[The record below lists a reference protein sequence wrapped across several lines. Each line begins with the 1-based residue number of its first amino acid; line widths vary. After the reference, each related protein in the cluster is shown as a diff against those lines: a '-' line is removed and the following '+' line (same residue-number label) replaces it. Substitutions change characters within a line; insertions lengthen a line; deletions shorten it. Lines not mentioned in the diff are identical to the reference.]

1 MSDAS
6 RGLRNDGRRK
16 NKKQPKTHAAYLIPL
31 PLTPAREFFRWRVIE
46 TAVPVALDNVR
57 PHEFRIT
64 MTINIGQYL
73 VALFLTPPLASAATI
88 AYEGFN
94 YQPAGSDLAGNNG
107 GSGFS
112 SPWTGGGFNVNSSTN
127 YDVSATGLS
136 YSNLQVSGG
145 SVETLRT
152 PSNLS
157 GIYRD
162 LATTFGTA
170 GTTRYLSFLI
180 QPTSFETADWMG
192 IYLRNDVNDELFIG
206 KGGGGVTNNWVL
218 EARGGAGQVNSGVA
232 VMANQTYLLVLRMNF
247 IAGAD
252 NVSLFINPDLSLGEP
267 GTPNAVKNDKNL
279 FTISGLNIY
288 SRGGFRLDE
297 IRVGDTWADVTP
309 TSAEVPEPSSLALMG
324 AGGLLVAFGR
334 KRFGKR

>member
-1 MSDAS
+1 
-6 RGLRNDGRRK
+6 
-16 NKKQPKTHAAYLIPL
+16 
-31 PLTPAREFFRWRVIE
+31 
-46 TAVPVALDNVR
+46 
-57 PHEFRIT
+57 
-64 MTINIGQYL
+64 MTIKLGQYL
-73 VALFLTPPLASAATI
+73 VALTLTLPLASAATI

-112 SPWTGGGFNVNSSTN
+112 GPWTGGGFNVNSSTN

-145 SVETLRT
+145 SVETPRT

-162 LATTFGTA
+162 LSSTFGAA

-180 QPTSFETADWMG
+180 QPLDFQAADWMG

-206 KGGGGVTNNWVL
+206 KGGGGVTGNWVM
-218 EARGGAGQVNSGVA
+218 EARGGGGQVDSGVS
-232 VMANQTYLLVLRMNF
+232 VLANQTYLLVVRMNF

-252 NVSLFINPDLSLGEP
+252 NVALFVNPDLSLGEP
-267 GTPNAVKNDKNL
+267 GTPNAVKTDKNL
-279 FTISGLNIY
+279 FTVSGINIY

-324 AGGLLVAFGR
+324 AGAMLLAFGR
-334 KRFGKR
+334 KLRTNR